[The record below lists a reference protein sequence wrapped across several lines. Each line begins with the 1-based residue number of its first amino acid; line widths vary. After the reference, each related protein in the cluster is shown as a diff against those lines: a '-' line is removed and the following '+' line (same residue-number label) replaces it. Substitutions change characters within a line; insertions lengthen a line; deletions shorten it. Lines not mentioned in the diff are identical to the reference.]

1 MNINWAYEKFL
12 EFLFYERNISIN
24 SLDCYKD
31 DLNQFFHVINKKDAC
46 ELNSMDIEKFIK
58 YLSLN
63 NKTTSTIIR
72 RVGTVKQFYLFLQK
86 EKIIENDS
94 SIIILPKLNYHLPN
108 VLSLEE
114 VERLFEQPSL
124 SKYDGLRDR
133 AMLELMY
140 SSGMR
145 VSELLNL
152 KLKQINIELGVIKVL
167 GKGNKERNVPVGDFA
182 KEYLLNYL
190 YNGRSKF
197 DIHKSQYVFLNR
209 QGMPISRQ
217 YFWKKIKEYARM
229 AGIDSNVSPHTL
241 RHSFATHLLEGGSS
255 LRMVQ
260 EILGHSNISTT
271 QIYTHVSSKRILSAY
286 DLFMNKK

>member
-241 RHSFATHLLEGGSS
+241 RHCFATHLLEGGSS

>member
-94 SIIILPKLNYHLPN
+94 SIIILPRLNYHLPN